1 MMELADVTTQ
11 DVEGAQRMGLNLKG
25 DTLFIFCEAGCAE
38 GRQCK
43 AEDEQRVADPVR
55 GEWT

>member
-1 MMELADVTTQ
+1 
-11 DVEGAQRMGLNLKG
+11 MGLNLKG
-25 DTLFIFCEAGCAE
+25 DTLFIFCEAGCAD